1 MDIVLGTTT
10 LIVNLAL
17 GWTKGVWWIW
27 LVHATNALLWVP
39 WAYSVPGHA
48 WGVVG
53 LSVAT
58 IVLDLL
64 SCWKKRAALAAGKEK
79 G

>member
-10 LIVNLAL
+10 LLVNLAL

-27 LVHATNALLWVP
+27 LVHAANATAWIP
-39 WAYSVPGHA
+39 WACSVGPA
-48 WGVVG
+48 WGIIG

-58 IVLDLL
+58 IILDLW
-64 SCWKKRAALAAGKEK
+64 SCWKHRPR
-79 G
+79 